1 MNHAYEADEIN
12 LPQIGE
18 AVREATDLGFYHR
31 PADEFAQKTWGHRP
45 TWAEVKKEEG
55 DKR

>member
-45 TWAEVKKEEG
+45 TWAEVKIMDSGE
-55 DKR
+55 